1 MVKDGMNDSQA
12 VVCCFNRA
20 RPRGGLAISGAD
32 ARARTSALLLL
43 AFAAALAGRVARI
56 ALGLRFGLEG
66 CLSGGLF
73 FLFAGELGGSRGRSF
88 FLARLGFGLGG
99 FAGFLGLGAG
109 GRLRF
114 ALGLTL
120 LHLRI
125 VRAGLGLE
133 LVQDVLSRLLGG
145 LLAVGEAG
153 FLEFDS

>member
-1 MVKDGMNDSQA
+1 MVKDGMNNARPSFVFQ
-12 VVCCFNRA
+12 RA
-20 RPRGGLAISGAD
+20 RPRGGLRFP
-32 ARARTSALLLL
+32 ARMPASERSRYFFLPLPP
-43 AFAAALAGRVARI
+43 LAGRVARI
-56 ALGLRFGLEG
+56 ALGLGFGLEG

-73 FLFAGELGGSRGRSF
+73 FLFAGELGGGRGRSF
-88 FLARLGFGLGG
+88 FLARLRFGLGG
-99 FAGFLGLGAG
+99 FAGLLGLGAG

-120 LHLRI
+120 LHLGI

-133 LVQDVLSRLLGG
+133 LVQDVLPRLLGG